1 MRNPFWFVLCFFI
14 GFVFLFEKDVHGQSL
29 SEWLIYFHNENDYS
43 LFMEKYRDRVKD
55 EEKEK
60 QWVVKALFTRE
71 EIDGIE
77 KLPIVSKVEP
87 NYQKSLASSVFNDP
101 LVSQQWGINKIDI
114 WSVAPKFHQRN
125 ILIGKQIVTTQGAMT
140 YEGQPL
146 HTLSFSIL
154 SEEGMKLS
162 RLSVTVDHVENL
174 WTLQVMDQ
182 NGQVISQ
189 NNGNLPTLDV
199 LLPKNQTYKAL
210 QIHIQANGWKEPPV
224 ITNVTAVDHVLV
236 AVIDTGAAIHK
247 DFCGNVL
254 HSLGRDYVH
263 PGRLALDDHGHG
275 THVTGIIAACANNH
289 EGIVGTAG
297 FAPVDVV
304 PFKVLDREG
313 TGGDFEIAK
322 AVNDAVSIGAN
333 VINLSLA
340 GKGKTLVLEQAVQNA
355 LRHHVVVVAAAG
367 NWGIPIQDVYPA
379 SYPGVIA
386 VAAMDENNQIIP
398 YSDYGWKVDIS
409 APGENIL
416 STYMNNEYRT
426 LSGTS
431 MAAPFVSSV
440 AALIKAMDPRL
451 DDIQIRKR
459 LFESAKDI
467 QEKGYDTH
475 SGYGVVQ
482 AAKAIHLPYSEAV
495 DWLTIQNGQPV
506 SFSKQQLLGISK
518 GLIGKDV
525 YVFIDDQLVEKRNSD
540 DHWISFVLPDIPSA
554 RDEQKLTVISADHN
568 GEVVAFDE
576 RWINS
581 TSSAS
586 ASFTDV
592 PSSFWAYKE
601 IQTAYR
607 EKWINGFTNH
617 IFRPNALLTRRH
629 AVMMMNRLFQ
639 WRPKQIQSPFLDT
652 PLTMA
657 GAVPIYAA
665 YDQRIVKGYDNGHFY
680 PERFVTRAQMA
691 VMLARALKLSE
702 RSFSGTPYA
711 FKDIDGPGHFAYYA
725 VQQLAD
731 KGIITKQPYF
741 RPNEFLTR
749 AQFAAM
755 LARTYRYMSNRN

>member
-1 MRNPFWFVLCFFI
+1 MRNPLWSMLCLLI
-14 GFVFLFEKDVHGQSL
+14 GCVCLFAKDVHGQSL
-29 SEWLIYFHNENDYS
+29 SEWLIYFHNEKDYS
-43 LFMEKYRDRVKD
+43 LFMEKYKDRVKD
-55 EEKEK
+55 EEK

-71 EIDGIE
+71 EINEIQ

-87 NYQKSLASSVFNDP
+87 NYQKSLASSIFNDP
-101 LVSQQWGINKIDI
+101 LVSQQWGMNKIDI
-114 WSVAPKFHQRN
+114 LSVVPEFHQRN
-125 ILIGKQIVTTQGAMT
+125 MLIGKQIVTDQGAMT

-146 HTLSFSIL
+146 HTLRFSIL

-162 RLSVTVDHVENL
+162 RLSVTVDHVESL
-174 WTLQVMDQ
+174 WTLKVMDQ
-182 NGQVISQ
+182 NGNVVSQ
-189 NNGNLPTLDV
+189 NNGNLSTLDV

-210 QIHIQANGWKEPPV
+210 QIHIEANGWKELPI
-224 ITNVTAVDHVLV
+224 ITNVTAVNHVLV

-254 HSLGRDYVH
+254 HSLGRNYIQ

-322 AVNDAVSIGAN
+322 AVNDAVSIGAD

-340 GKGKTLVLEQAVQNA
+340 GKGKTLVLEQAIQNA
-355 LRHHVVVVAAAG
+355 LQHHVVVVAAAG
-367 NWGIPIQDVYPA
+367 NWGIPLQDVYPA

-386 VAAMDENNQIIP
+386 VAAMDQNNQIIP
-398 YSDYGWKVDIS
+398 YSDHGWELDIS

-416 STYMNNEYRT
+416 STYINNEYRT

-431 MAAPFVSSV
+431 MAAPFVSGV
-440 AALIKAMDPRL
+440 AALLKAMDPRL

-459 LFESAKDI
+459 LFESAEDI

-495 DWLTIQNGQPV
+495 DWLTINNGQPV

-525 YVFIDDQLVEKRNSD
+525 YVFIDDQLVEKRRA
-540 DHWISFVLPDIPSA
+540 DHHLMSFVLPDIPSV
-554 RDEQKLTVISADHN
+554 RGEQKLTVMIADHT
-568 GEVVAFDE
+568 GKVAAFDE
-576 RWINS
+576 RWMNS
-581 TSSAS
+581 TPSAS
-586 ASFTDV
+586 AFFSDV

-607 EKWINGFTNH
+607 EKWINGFSDHT
-617 IFRPNALLTRRH
+617 FRPNALLTRRH

-639 WRPKQIQSPFLDT
+639 WKPQEIQSPFLDT
-652 PLTMA
+652 PLTLS
-657 GAVPIYAA
+657 GAWSVYAA
-665 YDQRIVKGYDNGHFY
+665 YDQHVVKGYNNRYFY

-702 RSFSGTPYA
+702 NSFSGTPYP
-711 FKDIDGPGHFAYYA
+711 FKDMDGPGHFAYYA

-749 AQFAAM
+749 AQFAVM
-755 LARTYRYMSNRN
+755 LARTYRYMSNKK